1 MSCRKWNKRILDSLT
16 PPVSVF
22 VSGARLLNA
31 PTAPPACAHPTAAV
45 QVGGVLIY
53 AMLHSCP
60 AARRLAAAAA
70 IAVVM
75 VCVGLVVV
83 AAAFPL
89 RYMPSLRKLV
99 ATSPPPCISEGNA
112 SHTPT
117 LVRAS
122 VWRSRSAQNP
132 PPPPTPPPSQRR
144 RRPPRELSPPSPQM
158 TASTCR
164 AVEAAAHP
172 HRHRVEGRERRT
184 EGELTGC

>member
-16 PPVSVF
+16 PPLSVF

-31 PTAPPACAHPTAAV
+31 PTGPPACAHPTTAV
-45 QVGGVLIY
+45 QVGAVLIY

-60 AARRLAAAAA
+60 AARRVAAAAA

-89 RYMPSLRKLV
+89 TCMPSLRKLV
-99 ATSPPPCISEGNA
+99 AISPPPCISEGNA

-117 LVRAS
+117 LVRVS
-122 VWRSRSAQNP
+122 VWRSRSAHNHP
-132 PPPPTPPPSQRR
+132 PLRPPPPSQRR

-158 TASTCR
+158 RASTCR

-172 HRHRVEGRERRT
+172 HRHRVEVRERRT

>member
-1 MSCRKWNKRILDSLT
+1 MSCRNWNKRILDSLT
-16 PPVSVF
+16 PPPSVF

-60 AARRLAAAAA
+60 AVRRVAAAAA

-89 RYMPSLRKLV
+89 TCMPSLRKLV
-99 ATSPPPCISEGNA
+99 AISPSPYIWEGNA

-117 LVRAS
+117 LVRVS
-122 VWRSRSAQNP
+122 VWRSRSAHNHP
-132 PPPPTPPPSQRR
+132 PLRPPLRPKGGGGRRASCPP
-144 RRPPRELSPPSPQM
+144 RRPK
-158 TASTCR
+158 
-164 AVEAAAHP
+164 
-172 HRHRVEGRERRT
+172 
-184 EGELTGC
+184 

>member
-1 MSCRKWNKRILDSLT
+1 MSCRNWNKRILDSLT
-16 PPVSVF
+16 PPPSVF

-60 AARRLAAAAA
+60 AVRRVAAAAA

-89 RYMPSLRKLV
+89 TCMPSLRKLV
-99 ATSPPPCISEGNA
+99 AISPSPYIWEGNA

-117 LVRAS
+117 LVRVS
-122 VWRSRSAQNP
+122 VWRSRSAHNHP
-132 PPPPTPPPSQRR
+132 PLRPPLRPKGGGGRRASCPPRRPKWRRACAARWR
-144 RRPPRELSPPSPQM
+144 RRPNSIGIVWRGARDVL
-158 TASTCR
+158 
-164 AVEAAAHP
+164 
-172 HRHRVEGRERRT
+172 T
-184 EGELTGC
+184 EN